1 MHVYASISKAFA
13 VDVIVAGCHVQGVF
27 MFIKYIKKRQLH
39 NFIIA
44 IITQSVKIS
53 AGKPVDGRLALCGL
67 ALNFEAQFASQLVGD
82 A

>member
-1 MHVYASISKAFA
+1 
-13 VDVIVAGCHVQGVF
+13 